1 MQAIAEDSMLDLY
14 LDKVL
19 EQRVYLDSAFNL
31 D

>member
-1 MQAIAEDSMLDLY
+1 MQAIAADSMLDLY
-14 LDKVL
+14 LDKAL